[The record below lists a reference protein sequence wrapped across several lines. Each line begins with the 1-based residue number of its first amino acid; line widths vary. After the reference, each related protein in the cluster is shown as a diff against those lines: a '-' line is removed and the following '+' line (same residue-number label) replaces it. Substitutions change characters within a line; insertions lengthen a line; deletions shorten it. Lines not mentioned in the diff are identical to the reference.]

1 MCTFSIRLTDA
12 EKKIIEEYAK
22 LNNKSMGDVVKTAF
36 FEKIEDEFDI
46 KIADEGYLEYKK
58 NPKNYSLGE
67 LKEELDI

>member
-46 KIADEGYLEYKK
+46 KLADEAYLEYKK
-58 NPKNYSLGE
+58 NPKNYSIND
-67 LKEELDI
+67 LKKELDI